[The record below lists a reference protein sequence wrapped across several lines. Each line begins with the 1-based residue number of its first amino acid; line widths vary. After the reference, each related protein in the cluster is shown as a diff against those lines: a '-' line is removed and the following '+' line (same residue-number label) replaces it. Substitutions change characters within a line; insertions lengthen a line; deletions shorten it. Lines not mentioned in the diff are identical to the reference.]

1 MDFTKEELE
10 LLEKKPSELT
20 DEQKKDRLRLKA
32 REYMKR
38 YRAKTEK
45 PKKEIDIPQVEIK
58 KINQIPTVKP
68 QWYNNLIKA
77 QPKFKIN
84 SDIYIQYRAYDEK
97 QIVGLFK
104 ILEEVLSKVF
114 QIKLSENTKSIITA
128 IFRGRNVEVGKYKT
142 NLNNFKTE
150 LKIFNIYNISNTIE
164 KLKEVYRNTN
174 TLQAKLRP
182 IVNLLA
188 RIDSYE
194 KPYQIITNFNISLKD
209 SYIQKREENADSD
222 EEIQKLQNI
231 MKIYDPEKL
240 DEANDL
246 IENSSLNTR
255 DKLIASFYLLMPAR
269 RLEYRF
275 LKLIKDD
282 YDIEKL
288 SNNYNYIIIGEN
300 DIPTEIIFKKYKT
313 ARAGGKVK
321 KQVYGTQKYELNK
334 YIVKYLIDY
343 INEEG
348 ININDMLFNI
358 PLSTFSKLISDI
370 MNNLFHYNNIT
381 NRTIRKVSAIY
392 NIQNDTKS
400 IKDKKQLATDM
411 GHSIIENQLYN
422 KIVSDGKK

>member
-1 MDFTKEELE
+1 MPFTEDELE
-10 LLEKKPSELT
+10 LLQKPTTELT
-20 DEQKKDRLRLKA
+20 DDEKILYKKLKA
-32 REYMKR
+32 RQYMQK
-38 YRAKTEK
+38 YRAKQVKE

-58 KINQIPTVKP
+58 KINQVNTVKP
-68 QWYNNLIKA
+68 LWYINLIKA
-77 QPKFKIN
+77 QPKYKVN

-97 QIVGLFK
+97 QIVVLLK
-104 ILEEVLSKVF
+104 ILDEVLDKVF
-114 QIKLSENTKSIITA
+114 KIKLSDNTRALITSIY
-128 IFRGRNVEVGKYKT
+128 RGKNIEAGRFKT

-358 PLSTFSKLISDI
+358 PLSTFSKLVADI
-370 MNNLFHYNNIT
+370 MNTVFQYQKINS
-381 NRTIRKVSAIY
+381 RTIRKVGAIY
-392 NIQNDTKS
+392 NQQNTSKS
-400 IKDKKQLATDM
+400 LKEKKKLANDM
-411 GHSIIENQLYN
+411 GHSYEENALYN
-422 KIVSDGKK
+422 KIVKKD